1 MFEDVDPE
9 NASLED
15 FEPLRVYLTDVANE
29 VCETEMKVGTLS
41 PKFFSDNV
49 CTLQLCV
56 YITIVKH
63 KLITTGIFIIIWR
76 KLFQNLH

>member
-29 VCETEMKVGTLS
+29 VCETEMKVGSHWGLYRQS
-41 PKFFSDNV
+41 FF
-49 CTLQLCV
+49 
-56 YITIVKH
+56 
-63 KLITTGIFIIIWR
+63 R
-76 KLFQNLH
+76 

>member
-41 PKFFSDNV
+41 PKFSSDNV
-49 CTLQLCV
+49 CVTV
-56 YITIVKH
+56 VKH
-63 KLITTGIFIIIWR
+63 KLITTGGFIIIWR

>member
-41 PKFFSDNV
+41 PKFF
-49 CTLQLCV
+49 
-56 YITIVKH
+56 
-63 KLITTGIFIIIWR
+63 FR
-76 KLFQNLH
+76 